1 MKFVIFHGSLGYA
14 DSNWFPDLKA
24 KLEYM
29 DQTVICPQYPVDT
42 VESIRKSPSY
52 VTKQSLT
59 SWFDTFE
66 NNVLPYL
73 KKNEKL
79 VFVGHSLGNLFILHC
94 IEKYRIKLD
103 CAIFV
108 SPCLDRLSSVPW
120 YYDKVNTTFYKTDFS
135 YETLREYIPVSY
147 VIYSDTDPYIEPHR
161 ALHFATV
168 LHSSHIMVKR
178 AGHLNAEVNVN
189 EFPLVCELCVTR
201 LDLTLYQKY
210 LYRKRTEQSA
220 SNIIHSDR
228 KVITIPAGEVNDEG
242 RFHYMNLEKNGFAT
256 FISNAKDW
264 NPEDEY
270 FRAGR
275 AARRQ
280 GIPITRV
287 IIVKKPSDLHRKML
301 KKQIELDIAAG
312 IEIRLLDVS
321 ALEEIGCP
329 EDFGI
334 WDNEFVC
341 TLFREPGGHL
351 LHGILDSR
359 VKSVVTAQNWRDRII
374 RASRKISSAKEIET
388 DELYSPVGF
397 IASPRE

>member
-14 DSNWFPDLKA
+14 NSNWFPDLKA

-29 DQTVICPQYPVDT
+29 DQTVICPQYPVDK
-42 VESIRKSPSY
+42 VESINNSPAY
-52 VTKQSLT
+52 KTKQSLT
-59 SWFDTFE
+59 SWFETFE
-66 NNVLPYL
+66 NDVLPSL

-79 VFVGHSLGNLFILHC
+79 VFIGHSLGNLFILHC

-108 SPCLDRLSSVPW
+108 SPCLDRLTSVPW
-120 YYDKVNTTFYKTDFS
+120 YYDKVNSTFYKTDFS
-135 YETLREYIPVSY
+135 YETLRGYIPVSY

-161 ALHFATV
+161 ALHFSTV
-168 LHSSHIMVKR
+168 LHSSHVMVKR

-189 EFPLVCELCVTR
+189 EFPLVYELCVTR
-201 LDLTLYQKY
+201 LNLTLYQKFFHKKMTDQY
-210 LYRKRTEQSA
+210 AL
-220 SNIIHSDR
+220 NIIQSDK
-228 KVITIPAGEVNDEG
+228 KVLEIPAGEINDEG

-264 NPEDEY
+264 NPEDKY
-270 FRAGR
+270 FCAGR
-275 AARRQ
+275 AASKR

-287 IIVKKPSDLHRKML
+287 IIVKKQSDLHRSML
-301 KKQIELDIAAG
+301 KKQIQLDIDAG

-321 ALEEIGCP
+321 EVEKIGCP

-341 TLFREPGGHL
+341 TLFREPNGHL
-351 LHGILDSR
+351 LNGILDSR
-359 VKSVVTAQNWRDRII
+359 VKSVVTAQNWRDRIM
-374 RASRKISSAKEIET
+374 RASRKISSLK
-388 DELYSPVGF
+388 DL
-397 IASPRE
+397 